1 MKTRFCIATA
11 LPLALVACGG
21 GDSAEGGAGADST
34 AVSAAPSPGMEVT
47 TTPMDSNTAAAPA
60 PAAAPAAG
68 TIAMA
73 AVGGSGVT
81 GQMQAMAHGGN
92 ETMISVTL
100 MAPGTTTHSGHIHEG
115 TCDAPGKVVA
125 PLQDVTLA
133 NGQGM
138 SSSTVQIPVA
148 TVMNGQHIVA
158 YHEKSGAE
166 PGKPVVCGA
175 IPAQSTNASM

>member
-1 MKTRFCIATA
+1 MKTRFWIAAA
-11 LPLALVACGG
+11 LPLGLVACGG
-21 GDSAEGGAGADST
+21 GEPADGALADST
-34 AVSAAPSPGMEVT
+34 ATVSAAPAPPMDAT
-47 TTPMDSNTAAAPA
+47 TAPMDSGA
-60 PAAAPAAG
+60 AAAPAAG
-68 TIAMA
+68 MVAMNA
-73 AVGGSGVT
+73 AGGSGVT

-92 ETMISVTL
+92 ETMVSVTL

-115 TCDAPGKVVA
+115 TCDAPGKVVV

-138 SSSTVQIPVA
+138 SSTTLQIPVA

-175 IPAQSTNASM
+175 IPAQSAAM